1 VATDAQ
7 GTFLKSGGFH
17 DYEEEHLIGIRSLI
31 KKYSDLGIRLI
42 LDLKRGIHV
51 KSPPDAFT
59 PILRQELKHYK
70 QDIIHFLKS
79 PQNLV
84 ASVAS
89 LGTESTGNPTVA
101 TLATDEK
108 GTFKNRRLFWC
119 WLLCKAK
126 IIY

>member
-59 PILRQELKHYK
+59 PILRQELKHHK
-70 QDIIHFLKS
+70 PDIIHFLKS
-79 PQNLV
+79 HQNLV
-84 ASVAS
+84 ASVA
-89 LGTESTGNPTVA
+89 TVGLPVDSVPRLA
-101 TLATDEK
+101 TLATDEQ

>member
-1 VATDAQ
+1 MATDAQ

-59 PILRQELKHYK
+59 PILRQELKHHK
-70 QDIIHFLKS
+70 PDIIHFLKS
-79 PQNLV
+79 PQKLV
-84 ASVAS
+84 ANVAS
-89 LGTESTGNPTVA
+89 LGTEAEVKPTVA
-101 TLATDEK
+101 TDQ
-108 GTFKNRRLFWC
+108 
-119 WLLCKAK
+119 
-126 IIY
+126 